1 MAGLRDLARVIDQ
14 VTRVGAKVV
23 LVGDHHQL
31 PEVAAG
37 GGFRAALDTLGGRV
51 AELTVNRRQQHEWEQ
66 AALDQLRHG
75 DVATAF
81 AAYQQHGRVVLADD
95 TGDLHARAIADWRQL
110 RGSGVTLM
118 LAGTRAEARLLNQ
131 TGPRTCSPRPASST
145 SATSSRSRGR
155 VFAPGEQVVLR
166 RNDPAQHLANGER
179 FAVDNGMRG
188 HHHRPRPRRSAR
200 HVVDRRGRGARA
212 PLRRA
217 RLGRLRAT
225 R

>member
-1 MAGLRDLARVIDQ
+1 MVGRAGTGKTHTLGTLRAVYESAGYTVIGLAPSARAARELEAGAGIESTTIARHLVEQREIDATTVVVVDEAGMAGIRDLARVIDQ

-51 AELTVNRRQQHEWEQ
+51 VELTVNRRQQHAWEQ

-81 AAYQQHGRVVLADD
+81 AAYRDHGRVVITDD
-95 TGDLHARAIADWRQL
+95 PD
-110 RGSGVTLM
+110 
-118 LAGTRAEARLLNQ
+118 
-131 TGPRTCSPRPASST
+131 
-145 SATSSRSRGR
+145 
-155 VFAPGEQVVLR
+155 
-166 RNDPAQHLANGER
+166 
-179 FAVDNGMRG
+179 
-188 HHHRPRPRRSAR
+188 RSAR
-200 HVVDRRGRGARA
+200 PGDRRLAA
-212 PLRRA
+212 SSA
-217 RLGRLRAT
+217 AAAT